1 MTATQVSD
9 GAAPRLRERRGEL
22 RAIEAALGATRGDEG
37 QLLLISGP
45 AGVGKT
51 ALLRAAVSAAAQA
64 GFLVLGARGG
74 ELEQSFA
81 FGIVGQLFASVV
93 HDAKEQGSED
103 DLLAGEARLA
113 ELAPSPAPD
122 HHPETRT
129 SRWSTA
135 STGCAREP
143 V

>member
-22 RAIEAALGATRGDEG
+22 RTIEAALGATRGDEG

-64 GFLVLGARGG
+64 GFLVLGAR
-74 ELEQSFA
+74 
-81 FGIVGQLFASVV
+81 
-93 HDAKEQGSED
+93 
-103 DLLAGEARLA
+103 R
-113 ELAPSPAPD
+113 
-122 HHPETRT
+122 
-129 SRWSTA
+129 
-135 STGCAREP
+135 
-143 V
+143 